1 MNYTVIY
8 TKDNDGWYTTQVV
21 ELPGCISYG
30 VDIEDAQK
38 MTKEAILAYLESVKK
53 HDSKNV
59 SSLKNQYTFISNMF
73 IDDFVH
79 A

>member
-8 TKDNDGWYTTQVV
+8 TKENDGWYTTQVV

-73 IDDFVH
+73 IDDFVY

>member
-8 TKDNDGWYTTQVV
+8 TKENDGWYTTQVV

-38 MTKEAILAYLESVKK
+38 MTREAILAYLESVKK
-53 HDSKNV
+53 HGPKNV

>member
-8 TKDNDGWYTTQVV
+8 MKEADGWYTTQVV
-21 ELPGCISYG
+21 ELPWCISYG

-38 MTKEAILAYLESVKK
+38 MTHEAILAYLESVKK
-53 HDSKNV
+53 HKNDN
-59 SSLKNQYTFISNMF
+59 LENRHTTFISNMF
-73 IDDFVH
+73 VDDFVY

>member
-8 TKDNDGWYTTQVV
+8 TKENDGWYTTQVV

>member
-8 TKDNDGWYTTQVV
+8 TKEDDGWYTTQVV

-38 MTKEAILAYLESVKK
+38 MTREAILAYLESVKK
-53 HDSKNV
+53 HEVKTDTLLNNK
-59 SSLKNQYTFISNMF
+59 YTFISNMF

>member
-8 TKDNDGWYTTQVV
+8 TKENDGWYTTQVV
-21 ELPGCISYG
+21 ELPWCISYWEN
-30 VDIEDAQK
+30 IEDAQK

-53 HDSKNV
+53 HEKQEKSEV
-59 SSLKNQYTFISNMF
+59 KNQNTFISNMF
-73 IDDFVH
+73 IDDLVY

>member
-1 MNYTVIY
+1 MNYTVVY
-8 TKDNDGWYTTQVV
+8 TKESDWWYTTQVV

-53 HDSKNV
+53 HETKND
-59 SSLKNQYTFISNMF
+59 LKLNKQNTFISNMY
-73 IDDFVH
+73 IDDLVY

>member
-8 TKDNDGWYTTQVV
+8 TKENDGWYTTQVV

-53 HDSKNV
+53 HDSKNI